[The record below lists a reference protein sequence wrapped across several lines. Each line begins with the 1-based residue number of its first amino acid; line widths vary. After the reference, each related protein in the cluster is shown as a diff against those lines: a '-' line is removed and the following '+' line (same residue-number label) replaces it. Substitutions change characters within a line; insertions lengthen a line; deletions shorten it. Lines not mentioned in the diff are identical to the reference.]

1 MLSSRR
7 VAFVE
12 VVCHLAE
19 RGIPLLAEASGER
32 TFEELVDG
40 ESEFATLLHSVLA
53 HIPSVVV
60 ECHGTIGEAFLADGV
75 EGAGDRLDERCLAS
89 AVRTLQGA

>member
-1 MLSSRR
+1 MFS
-7 VAFVE
+7 
-12 VVCHLAE
+12 HLAK
-19 RGIPLLAEASGER
+19 RSVPLLAEASGEWA
-32 TFEELVDG
+32 FEELVHW

-75 EGAGDRLDERCLAS
+75 EGAGDRLDERGLAS
-89 AVRTLQGA
+89 AVRTLKSTT